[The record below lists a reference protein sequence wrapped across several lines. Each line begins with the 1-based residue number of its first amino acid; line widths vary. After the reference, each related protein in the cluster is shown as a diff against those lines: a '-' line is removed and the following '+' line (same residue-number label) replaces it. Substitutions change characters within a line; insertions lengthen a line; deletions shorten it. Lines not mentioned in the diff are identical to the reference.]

1 MFVMDKSVLKEL
13 VKQEIQEIVGR
24 DDPKF
29 KSIRPNMYELSDSII
44 GVNELANNLDDKNL
58 KKFFKQFK
66 DLHYKLESYLHKN
79 YKGWD

>member
-1 MFVMDKSVLKEL
+1 MDKEEL
-13 VKQEIQEIVGR
+13 RELIKQEIQEVVGR

-44 GVNELANNLDDKNL
+44 GINELANNLDDKNL
-58 KKFFKQFK
+58 KKVYKQLK
-66 DLHYKLESYLHKN
+66 ALHYKLEVYMHKN

>member
-1 MFVMDKSVLKEL
+1 MDKEEL
-13 VKQEIQEIVGR
+13 RDLVRQEIQEVVGR

-44 GVNELANNLDDKNL
+44 GINELANNLDDNNI
-58 KKFFKQFK
+58 KKSFKQFQA
-66 DLHYKLESYLHKN
+66 LHYKLESYLHKN